1 MDRIVIV
8 VVGSDQVGIIARF
21 SGQLFAHN
29 INIEDVQQKIM
40 DGIFVM
46 TMLAD
51 ISRSPASA
59 ETIRQDLEELGRA
72 MGLMVMVQNEAVLK
86 AMHRV

>member
-1 MDRIVIV
+1 MDRIVV
-8 VVGSDQVGIIARF
+8 VVIGADQAGIIARF
-21 SGQLFAHN
+21 SGYLFTHN

-51 ISRSPASA
+51 ISRSPSSV
-59 ETIRQDLEELGRA
+59 EIIRQGLESLGQEI
-72 MGLMVMVQNEAVLK
+72 GLKVMVQNEAVLK

>member
-8 VVGSDQVGIIARF
+8 VLGADQAGIIARF
-21 SGQLFAHN
+21 SGRLYSHN

-46 TMLAD
+46 TMLVD
-51 ISRSPASA
+51 ISRSSASA
-59 ETIRQDLEELGRA
+59 ETIRQELEELGQEI
-72 MGLMVMVQNEAVLK
+72 GLKVMVQNEAVLK

>member
-1 MDRIVIV
+1 MDKVIIV
-8 VVGSDQVGIIARF
+8 VVGSDQKGIIAKF
-21 SGQLFAHN
+21 SNYLFEQSV
-29 INIEDVQQKIM
+29 NIEDVQQKVM

-51 ISRSPASA
+51 TSQSALPAQ
-59 ETIRQDLEELGRA
+59 ELRQGLEAIGQGMELK
-72 MGLMVMVQNEAVLK
+72 VMVHNEAVLK